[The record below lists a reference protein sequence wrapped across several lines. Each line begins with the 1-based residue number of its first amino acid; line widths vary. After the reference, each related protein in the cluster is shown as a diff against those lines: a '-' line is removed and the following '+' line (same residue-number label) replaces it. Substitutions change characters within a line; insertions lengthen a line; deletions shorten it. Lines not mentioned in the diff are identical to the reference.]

1 MRNRIYRRLIRL
13 AGRIAPAVH
22 RRDQAAQQRAQRCEV
37 FVEDLIYEM
46 NSQGVWSGGDVCQFI
61 ADYAPRDLQVR
72 LETE

>member
-13 AGRIAPAVH
+13 AGRVAPAAH
-22 RRDQAAQQRAQRCEV
+22 RRDQAAQQRARRCER

-46 NSQGVWSGGDVCQFI
+46 NNQDVWSGGDVCQFV
-61 ADYAPRDLQVR
+61 ADYAPKDLEVR